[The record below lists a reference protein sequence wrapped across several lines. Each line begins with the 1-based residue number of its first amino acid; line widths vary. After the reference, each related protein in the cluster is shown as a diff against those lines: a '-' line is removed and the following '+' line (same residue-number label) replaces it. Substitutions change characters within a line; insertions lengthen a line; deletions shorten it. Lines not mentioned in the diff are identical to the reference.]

1 MNRIIILIIA
11 LTFLNQCSLNE
22 NSRIWKDKE
31 KKLESQKNIKK
42 VFLEDKK
49 ITTEFNQELKLD
61 LSIIKFNNKI
71 TDNENNYGSQN
82 YEGLI
87 DKIGNYKFS
96 KFEDINQLNFK
107 PIFLEDG
114 LIFFDKKGSIIR
126 YNDKTKVL
134 WKKNHYSKPEKKL
147 RPKLDFIQDGENL
160 LITDSIAKYY
170 SVNINSGE
178 LNWSKNNIYPFNS
191 DIKKHKNK
199 IFVIDYKNTL
209 RCFNISDGN
218 ECWNL
223 KTEDSFTISNSK
235 FSLIVIN
242 DKVIFSNSIGDITA
256 VDIETGVIIWQLPTQ
271 SSSIINETYN
281 FKISELVSDGNS
293 IIFSNNKN
301 EFHSI
306 DVKTGTINWINEI
319 NSNITPIITGNL
331 IFTVSNEGYLI
342 VIEKNKGNIIRVTDL
357 FNNYKLKK
365 RKNIKPVGFA
375 IGNTNL
381 YLTNSDG
388 KMIIV
393 DLSLGNVVNIEKIS
407 GDFVSKPFIVNENL
421 FVIRNGSI
429 VQYN

>member
-1 MNRIIILIIA
+1 M
-11 LTFLNQCSLNE
+11 NE

-31 KKLESQKNIKK
+31 KKLEAQKNIKK

-147 RPKLDFIQDGENL
+147 RPKLDFVQDGENL

-209 RCFNISDGN
+209 RCYNISDGN

-281 FKISELVSDGNS
+281 FKISKLVSDGNS

-319 NSNITPIITGNL
+319 NSNITPIITENL

-342 VIEKNKGNIIRVTDL
+342 VIEKNNGNIIRVTDL
-357 FNNYKLKK
+357 FKNYKLKK
-365 RKNIKPVGFA
+365 RKNINPVGFV

-381 YLTNSDG
+381 YLTNTDG
-388 KMIIV
+388 KMIVV
-393 DLSLGNVVNIEKIS
+393 DLSLGDIKKIEKIS
-407 GDFVSKPFIVNENL
+407 GDFISRPFIFNQNL

-429 VQYN
+429 IQYN

>member
-1 MNRIIILIIA
+1 MNRILILIIA
-11 LTFLNQCSLNE
+11 LIFLNQCSLNE

-147 RPKLDFIQDGENL
+147 RPKLDFVQDGENL

-209 RCFNISDGN
+209 RCYNISDGN

-281 FKISELVSDGNS
+281 FKISKLVSDGNS

-393 DLSLGNVVNIEKIS
+393 DLSLGNIKKIEKIS
-407 GDFVSKPFIVNENL
+407 GDFISRPFIVNENL

>member
-11 LTFLNQCSLNE
+11 LIFLNQCSFKE

-31 KKLESQKNIKK
+31 NKLDAQKNIKK

-49 ITTEFNQELKLD
+49 ITSEFNQELKLD

-71 TDNENNYGSQN
+71 IDNENNYGSQN
-82 YEGLI
+82 YKGLI

-107 PIFLEDG
+107 PIFLDDG

-126 YNDKTKVL
+126 YNDKSKVL
-134 WKKNHYSKPEKKL
+134 WKKNHYSKSEKKL
-147 RPKLDFIQDGENL
+147 KPKLDFVQDDENL

-191 DIKKHKNK
+191 DIKKYKNK

-209 RCFNISDGN
+209 RCYNVSDGN

-235 FSLIVIN
+235 FSLIVIS

-281 FKISELVSDGNS
+281 FKISKLVSDGNS

-357 FNNYKLKK
+357 FKNYKLKK
-365 RKNIKPVGFA
+365 RKNIKPVGFV

-381 YLTNSDG
+381 YLTNTDG

-393 DLSLGNVVNIEKIS
+393 DLSLGDIKKIEKIS
-407 GDFVSKPFIVNENL
+407 GDFISRPFIFNQNL

-429 VQYN
+429 IQYN